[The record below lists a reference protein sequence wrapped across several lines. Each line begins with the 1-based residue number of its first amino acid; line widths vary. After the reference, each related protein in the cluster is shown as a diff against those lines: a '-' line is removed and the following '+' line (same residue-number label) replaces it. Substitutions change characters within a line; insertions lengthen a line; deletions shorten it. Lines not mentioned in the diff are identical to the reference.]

1 MKNNFLYSNS
11 KTGKFRDLINLIND
25 QDKTLYKNMSNTIK
39 TAIDYPPKLALDKI
53 SYVIF
58 FQIGKNYEKID
69 NFGQVVLLFEINLK

>member
-1 MKNNFLYSNS
+1 
-11 KTGKFRDLINLIND
+11 
-25 QDKTLYKNMSNTIK
+25 MSNTIK

-53 SYVIF
+53 SHVIF

>member
-1 MKNNFLYSNS
+1 MFS
-11 KTGKFRDLINLIND
+11 
-25 QDKTLYKNMSNTIK
+25 TIK